1 MGEDLMKEDQS
12 IAVADI
18 EEYAKEGK
26 PIPRA
31 SKYRIRIDR
40 ERYEVAEPMISG
52 RELLQLAGKI
62 PVDRFAVYQKRA
74 GGATERI
81 GLDQRVDLREPGV
94 ERFVT
99 LPLDQTE
106 G

>member
-1 MGEDLMKEDQS
+1 MKENES
-12 IAVADI
+12 LAVVDV
-18 EEYAKEGK
+18 EEHARDGR
-26 PIPRA
+26 PVPPA
-31 SKYRIRIDR
+31 ATYRIRIDR
-40 ERYEVAEPMISG
+40 ERYEVHEPTISG
-52 RELLQLAGKI
+52 RELLQLAGKT
-62 PVDRFAVYQKRA
+62 PVERFAVYMKRR

-81 GLDQRVDLREPGV
+81 ALDQRVDLRGPGV

>member
-1 MGEDLMKEDQS
+1 MRDNESL
-12 IAVADI
+12 AVVDV
-18 EEYAKEGK
+18 EEHARNGR
-26 PIPRA
+26 PLPHA
-31 SKYRIRIDR
+31 ATYRIRIDR
-40 ERYEVAEPMISG
+40 ERYEVHGPTISG
-52 RELLQLAGKI
+52 RDLLQLAGKTPI
-62 PVDRFAVYQKRA
+62 DRFAIYLKRK

-81 GLDQRVDLREPGV
+81 ALDQRVDLRGPGV

>member
-1 MGEDLMKEDQS
+1 VRED
-12 IAVADI
+12 IAAAVVDV
-18 EEYAKEGK
+18 EEHAKEGR
-26 PIPRA
+26 PVPHA
-31 SKYRIRIDR
+31 TKYRIRIDR
-40 ERYEVAEPMISG
+40 ERYEVCAPTISG
-52 RELLQLAGKI
+52 RELLQLAGRVPI
-62 PVDRFAVYQKRA
+62 ERFAVYLKRN

-81 GLDQRVDLREPGV
+81 GVDERVDLCGPGV